1 MTSFTTASAARINAA
16 LLVLRLVVGT
26 VFIAHGAQ
34 KIFSYGFAGVAGAF
48 GQMGIPMA
56 GIAGPAVALVEFL
69 GGIALV
75 LGLLT
80 RLAGLGIA
88 IVMLGAIFFVHLK
101 AGFFNPNGVEFP
113 LTLLSG
119 ATALAIAGAGA
130 WSLDAVLASR
140 RGQSH
145 AGSDLRSSRRAA

>member
-1 MTSFTTASAARINAA
+1 MTTFTRTTPARIDAA
-16 LLVLRLVVGT
+16 LFVLRLVVGS

-88 IVMLGAIFFVHLK
+88 VVMLGAIFFVHLK
-101 AGFFNPNGVEFP
+101 AGFFAPNGVEFP
-113 LTLLSG
+113 LTLLAG
-119 ATALAIAGAGA
+119 AIALAIAGAGS
-130 WSLDAVLASR
+130 WSLDALLGRRREESR
-140 RGQSH
+140 TN
-145 AGSDLRSSRRAA
+145 AEIRSTRRAA